1 MIKSNYSGRIND
13 PVQRQSLLAF
23 INSAHDPLNL
33 KQQFFDRLKQG
44 SPTRS
49 EDSASHFCAFFAPFD
64 PQERE
69 VFIGHHIKGDRWL
82 FNGGHLDQGET
93 PLQTVTREMQ
103 EEWGSE
109 IGDYQILDT
118 NLITVTHISSPNQ
131 TCRIHY
137 DLWFFVSLNK
147 SQFKPDKMLLKKEF
161 HRWGWKSEAE
171 AMEICEKEDVQEALD
186 MIFHDLI

>member
-1 MIKSNYSGRIND
+1 MSISQPKSIF
-13 PVQRQSLLAF
+13 SL
-23 INSAHDPLNL
+23 INSARDPLNL

-44 SPTRS
+44 NLTRD
-49 EDSASHFCAFFAPFD
+49 ENPASHFCAFFAPFD

-93 PLQTVTREMQ
+93 PLQTVKREMQ

-109 IGDYQILDT
+109 IGNHQILEP
-118 NLITVTHISSPNQ
+118 NLITTTHIDSPTQ
-131 TCRIHY
+131 TCKIHF
-137 DLWFFVSLNK
+137 DLWFFVSLSK
-147 SQFKPDKMLLKKEF
+147 SRFKPDKMLLKKEF

-171 AMEICEKEDVQEALD
+171 AREICEKEDVQEALD
-186 MIFHDLI
+186 VIFHDLI